1 MEKIKDLNMRTNE
14 FSSLMFSKV
23 AEIYVREKKVFST
36 NYTGKTGYP
45 HADNEIRP
53 LYVTLHKMNNYKW
66 IKYLN
71 VNLDTQGAMI

>member
-53 LYVTLHKMNNYKW
+53 LYVTLHKNKQLQMDQVSKC
-66 IKYLN
+66 
-71 VNLDTQGAMI
+71 